1 MRAAHRE
8 GDPIP
13 PYAHHLPAALRYPLQ
28 PAALTVIA
36 VLAVAHFGNRL
47 PVVGWLVE
55 AGVWA
60 AMYKYAAECLRGTA
74 DGRADPPETM
84 LHTEDRVGWALVA
97 IQLAVLIALALLG
110 RVHAEAAL
118 VALRIAVA
126 AVLPAVCMSLTMDG
140 NVPLALNPAT
150 WVAVAR
156 RFGAAYAALVAS
168 WLGIGLA
175 RHVLQRA
182 ADAFLP
188 LLLSDPLH
196 YAFGNYALVLQFHLA
211 GYLVYVHHARIGHR
225 PAAWQRDVES
235 GLHADAELV
244 EQARSHTAHGAHP
257 LALEALALRLR
268 EHDAP
273 DAVHAEY
280 RRLLRQ
286 AGDTAALLAHGRAW
300 IGALLARDEAHRA
313 LSVVRE
319 CLALDPAFLPES
331 PEQVLTLVRRAD
343 GFGMPR
349 LALQLADAFA
359 QRSPAHPLLPDTELV
374 AARLL
379 ADRLDRRDEARRRI
393 AAILARFPG
402 HATAPALR
410 ALDARLGMP

>member
-1 MRAAHRE
+1 MRTAHRE

-13 PYAHHLPAALRYPLQ
+13 PYGQHLPDALRYPLQ
-28 PAALTVIA
+28 PAALTTIA

-47 PVVGWLVE
+47 PAIGWLIE
-55 AGVWA
+55 LGVWA
-60 AMYKYAAECLRGTA
+60 ATYKYAAECLRSTA
-74 DGRADPPETM
+74 DGYADPPEAT

-110 RVHAEAAL
+110 HVHAEAGL
-118 VALRIAVA
+118 ALRIAVA
-126 AVLPAVCMSLTMDG
+126 AVLPAICMSLTMDG

-150 WVAVAR
+150 WIAVAR
-156 RFGAAYAALVAS
+156 RFGIAYAALVAS
-168 WLGIGLA
+168 WLAIGLV

-182 ADAFLP
+182 VDASLP

-196 YAFGNYALVLQFHLA
+196 YALGNYALLLQFHLA
-211 GYLVYVHHARIGHR
+211 GYLVYAHHARVGHR
-225 PAAWQRDVES
+225 PAAWQLDADA

-244 EQARSHTAHGAHP
+244 EQAQSHAEHGAHP

-268 EHDAP
+268 ERDAP

-286 AGDTAALLAHGRAW
+286 AGDTPALLAHGREW
-300 IGALLARDEAHRA
+300 IGVLLARDEAHRA
-313 LSVVRE
+313 LSVAQE

-331 PEQVLTLVRRAD
+331 PEQVVALVRKAD
-343 GFGMPR
+343 GLGMPR
-349 LALQLADAFA
+349 LALQLADVFA
-359 QRSPAHPLLPDTELV
+359 QRSPAHTLLPDTELV

-379 ADRLDRRDEARRRI
+379 ADRLDRREEARRRI
-393 AAILARFPG
+393 AAALARFPG

-410 ALDARLGMP
+410 ALDARLGLP